1 VTELGELRAAIQTL
15 VARWTRENTEHT
27 PPLGSSRVKEL
38 LQALTDEAPEDAIAL
53 YCETGGMAEGGMDN
67 NLFSLWPL
75 EKVIAEAQSAPGK
88 RVEFG
93 DFLIDSHRYSLAFT
107 EGRSEVWINSP
118 SGAPNDD
125 QRIFDSLTEF
135 FVKYADA
142 SSEDAAFRVLHGIEE
157 QV

>member
-1 VTELGELRAAIQTL
+1 VSELGELRAAIQTV
-15 VARWTRENTEHT
+15 VARWTGENTEHT
-27 PPLGSSRVKEL
+27 PPLASSRVKEL
-38 LQALTDEAPEDAIAL
+38 LQTLTDEAPEDAIAL
-53 YCETGGMAEGGMDN
+53 YCETGGVVEGHMDN

-75 EKVIAEAQSAPGK
+75 EKVIAEARAMPGK
-88 RVEFG
+88 RIDFG

-118 SGAPNDD
+118 SGDPNDD

-142 SSEDAAFRVLHGIEE
+142 SSEDAAFRVLHGFEE
-157 QV
+157 QA

>member
-1 VTELGELRAAIQTL
+1 MSELSELRAAIQTV
-15 VARWTRENTEHT
+15 VARWTGENTEHT

-38 LQALTDEAPEDAIAL
+38 LQMLTDEAPGDAITL
-53 YCETGGMAEGGMDN
+53 YCETGGMEEGHMDN

-75 EKVIAEAQSAPGK
+75 EKVIAEARSGPGK

-107 EGRSEVWINSP
+107 EGRSEVWINAY
-118 SGAPNDD
+118 SGNPNDD
-125 QRIFDSLTEF
+125 HRIFDSLTDF
-135 FVKYADA
+135 FVKYAA
-142 SSEDAAFRVLHGIEE
+142 ATSEDAAFRVLHGFEE